1 MRILR
6 STLAAI
12 LSVFI
17 FLGCSQDFDTLPRE
31 VYYDLF
37 FLSSSGYAWKEVT
50 YPHDNELLI
59 INSFEELENYIA
71 ATQENHQPL
80 SIDFSTHTLLL
91 VRGVEPYDIRAT
103 IEDLRQLQSQDYLL
117 RIRLTSSNIAPVIT
131 NWQVALV
138 TPKLAHD
145 DMVTL
150 SVVKDGDNPIM
161 P

>member
-1 MRILR
+1 MRILHN
-6 STLAAI
+6 TLAAI
-12 LSVFI
+12 LSVFT
-17 FLGCSQDFDTLPRE
+17 FLGCSQDLDTLPRK

-37 FLSSSGYAWKEVT
+37 SLSGSGYAWKEVT

-71 ATQENHQPL
+71 ATRGNHQSL
-80 SIDFSTHTLLL
+80 SVDFSTHTLLL
-91 VRGVEPYDIRAT
+91 VRGVEPYDTRAT
-103 IEDLRQLQSQDYLL
+103 IEDLRQLPSQDYLL
-117 RIRLTSSNIAPVIT
+117 RIRLTSNIAPVIT

-145 DMVTL
+145 DMVIL
-150 SVVKDGDNPIM
+150 SVVKDGDSPTI